1 MASSVSLLSSVP
13 DGHGILFNRLI
24 LLALSIAALAVDAST
39 YSIYNT
45 RIAST
50 GAHTPSND
58 SLLVVNGVSLIPST
72 MSIIWSVTHL
82 LFLAR
87 RLLHAHRRNRR
98 HLTPAD
104 QGGEGGNLRKA
115 VIHPVW
121 LIVADCHCFALFLV
135 MAVLTG
141 IQVTK
146 WKNGQVDYGS
156 EGTRQVNLGA
166 CPTFELATGKLD
178 YWCEPAWNQV
188 VNLSNSGTSILGTLA
203 YVLVELMSFPP
214 SCLLSSCIKRFSHI
228 PYTSVDQLTFIL
240 FFLSHSGIHLGRVLY
255 ACYDLYLLRRHH
267 YVEGTHSKRC
277 TNDGTADCHSY
288 QTEDVK

>member
-39 YSIYNT
+39 YSIYGT

-50 GAHTPSND
+50 DAHTPSNN

-72 MSIIWSVTHL
+72 ISIIWSVTHL
-82 LFLAR
+82 SLLAR
-87 RLLHAHRRNRR
+87 RLLHVHRQNRR
-98 HLTPAD
+98 HPTTAD
-104 QGGEGGNLRKA
+104 QGGEGWDLRKA

-156 EGTRQVNLGA
+156 QGTRQVDLGA
-166 CPTFELATGKLD
+166 CPTFDPATGKLD

-203 YVLVELMSFPP
+203 YVLFDLMPFPP
-214 SCLLSSCIKRFSHI
+214 YCLPSSCIRFFSHI

-255 ACYDLYLLRRHH
+255 ACYDLYQLRRHRCA
-267 YVEGTHSKRC
+267 ERTHSKHC
-277 TNDGTADCHSY
+277 TNDGTADCHSS
-288 QTEDVK
+288 QTEDAK